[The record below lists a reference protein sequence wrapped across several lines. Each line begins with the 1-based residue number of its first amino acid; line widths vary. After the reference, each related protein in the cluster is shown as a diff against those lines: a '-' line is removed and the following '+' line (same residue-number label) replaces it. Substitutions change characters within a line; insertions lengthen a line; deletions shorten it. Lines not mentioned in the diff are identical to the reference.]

1 MPSPSSAPELIRES
15 DALHARVI
23 RFVDEAS
30 DESFDSLALAIA
42 EYQARFSRGHAKLR
56 QLHGT
61 PTSVDRIPGVP
72 ADAFRA
78 TRVAVHAPED
88 DVARFVTSG
97 TSAGSRGTHA
107 FRTTSTYESILL
119 RSGEAAL
126 EDRRRLVL
134 ALAPDPGTPEQSSL
148 GFMLRRFMHRFD
160 GTQERWLFGS
170 NGLDL
175 DGLQAAIREARA
187 SGRDVLFLATSFA
200 LVELL
205 DRRATLELALP
216 EDSVVMQTG
225 GFKGRTREL
234 DPARLRQEVA
244 ACFGIPDR
252 NIVSEYGMTEL
263 TSQLYDFTLRGG
275 TPGQYRPPPWLRV
288 SAVDPATLD
297 PLPAG
302 EVGLARFVDLGNVDS
317 AVAVVTQD
325 RVRVTMDGI
334 ELLGRQPGALPRGCS
349 LAIEE
354 LVLQARENPG

>member
-23 RFVDEAS
+23 RFVGETS
-30 DESFDSLALAIA
+30 NESFDALALAIA
-42 EYQARFSRGHAKLR
+42 EYQARFSRGHAKL
-56 QLHGT
+56 QKLHGT
-61 PTSVDRIPGVP
+61 PTSVDQIPGVP

-78 TRVAVHAPED
+78 TRVAVHAPGD
-88 DVARFVTSG
+88 DVARFLTSG
-97 TSAGSRGTHA
+97 TSAGSRGAHA
-107 FRTTSTYESILL
+107 FRTTKTYETILL

-126 EDRRRLVL
+126 EDRSRLVL
-134 ALAPDPGTPEQSSL
+134 ALAPDPGTPEESSL

-160 GTQERWLFGS
+160 GTEERWLFGS

-175 DGLQAAIREARA
+175 EGIQAAIGEAHA
-187 SGRDVLFLATSFA
+187 SGRSALVLATSFA

-205 DRRATLELALP
+205 DREAEDLALP
-216 EDSVVMQTG
+216 EGSVVMQTG

-234 DPARLRQEVA
+234 DPLRLRQEVA
-244 ACFGIPDR
+244 ACFAIPDHS
-252 NIVSEYGMTEL
+252 IVSEYGMTEL

-275 TPGQYRPPPWLRV
+275 TPGQYRLPPWLRV

-317 AVAVVTQD
+317 AVAIVTQD
-325 RVRVTMDGI
+325 RVRVTMEGI

-354 LVLQARENPG
+354 LVLQGREDPA